1 MSFTNDVKKDILTYE
16 YNDEELKAELYGILK
31 LKLELIIR
39 FDGISAEIKTASLN
53 ISRRLIYLVKKIYKI
68 NIELKAKARA
78 KLDHNNIYYVTIN
91 DSVQDMLIDL
101 QLVDEYF
108 NYIDEVPS
116 IYDGYESSV
125 IRGFFLAKGSINE
138 PSKAR
143 YHLEISCKS
152 DSEVDFII
160 NALNKIDIN
169 GKKANRHLLKK
180 NITDNTLDAETKVGS
195 ISQDNRSYQTGYEK
209 DNGEKHETSNYY
221 IQKVRIANEDYFA
234 NVFPDKQLIKTTNYG
249 VIDETNTEEKHFS
262 NATFMLVIT
271 AIDYFETR
279 EFLQQLSTLSEA
291 DLANYKFYKNN
302 NTYTSVYT
310 YNITDVTD
318 PMKTTNTSTA
328 TTEKIQFTFTDYGF
342 DYLAS
347 FNQDAKVKYLK
358 DNGDSFKKGDYTN
371 TKHIGYIECKYE
383 DSPTNLNLEPI
394 DYTDFDAEVDIEY

>member
-78 KLDHNNIYYVTIN
+78 NLDHNNIYYVTIN

-169 GKKANRHLLKK
+169 GKKANRRNNVIFYIKKVEQIVDFLKYL
-180 NITDNTLDAETKVGS
+180 NAFNTMFEFEDSRIKRDMINTV
-195 ISQDNRSYQTGYEK
+195 NRCMNC
-209 DNGEKHETSNYY
+209 D
-221 IQKVRIANEDYFA
+221 IANSIKSQKSIEKQFDDIKII
-234 NVFPDKQLIKTTNYG
+234 DKYLG
-249 VIDETNTEEKHFS
+249 L
-262 NATFMLVIT
+262 A
-271 AIDYFETR
+271 
-279 EFLQQLSTLSEA
+279 TLSPRLLEA
-291 DLANYKFYKNN
+291 IMLRTENPDASLSELSMMSEEVIGRFISKSGLSHCFHDIADIANSFRNN
-302 NTYTSVYT
+302 
-310 YNITDVTD
+310 
-318 PMKTTNTSTA
+318 
-328 TTEKIQFTFTDYGF
+328 
-342 DYLAS
+342 
-347 FNQDAKVKYLK
+347 
-358 DNGDSFKKGDYTN
+358 
-371 TKHIGYIECKYE
+371 
-383 DSPTNLNLEPI
+383 
-394 DYTDFDAEVDIEY
+394 